1 MRGRIAARSPARSPA
16 RPLRPHAPGGVVG
29 HACCPPSVCAGGEAD
44 SASETDEA
52 AAAAA
57 GAGGAA
63 KSASACSNC
72 GVRYTTPQQVADFVR
87 GKKLAVDLSCWV
99 SCVRAAWQPSAAPQ
113 IRARARARAFAQVA
127 RRATRPCTWLSKQ
140 DLTRPWDTRCCNATT
155 RKG

>member
-113 IRARARARAFAQVA
+113 IRARARSRRWRDAQRVHA
-127 RRATRPCTWLSKQ
+127 LGCPSK
-140 DLTRPWDTRCCNATT
+140 T
-155 RKG
+155 